1 MKTTSLKCPSCNASL
16 KVEDFNK
23 IIVCPYCDSTV
34 VVESVSAENTS
45 ATEGN
50 RATREGG
57 AAGKNRASVKDDNS
71 NQKENAG
78 AVENTIGGAADDEK
92 NKYNYNSNAGGY
104 AENKPAKKRRTWLW
118 VLGWM
123 CIFPIPLTI
132 LMLSSPKTKSI
143 DLKARIII
151 VAVAWVVYL
160 IIYSVYTY
168 YAG

>member
-45 ATEGN
+45 TTEDN

-57 AAGKNRASVKDDNS
+57 AAGKNRASVKDSNS

-78 AVENTIGGAADDEK
+78 AAENTIGSAADDEK
-92 NKYNYNSNAGGY
+92 NKYNYNAGGY
-104 AENKPAKKRRTWLW
+104 AENKPTKKRRTWLW

-151 VAVAWVVYL
+151 VAVSWVVYL
-160 IIYSVYTY
+160 IIYSVYAY
-168 YAG
+168 CAR